1 MTEEAKKDFT
11 RRITQANQSGLTV
24 ILYEMYL
31 VCLDDAEKAG
41 EDLQAF
47 RDALSRARGCI
58 NEMMNSLDFR
68 YDPAAS
74 LLQLYMYVIGEMA
87 KADSRG
93 SKEPLQI
100 CKKIITELLSAYR
113 EVSRQDTSPAMMEN
127 TQTVYAGLTYG
138 KGELTESLSHQG
150 NRGFLV

>member
-1 MTEEAKKDFT
+1 MTEETKKDFT
-11 RRITQANQSGLTV
+11 RRITQANQSGLVV

-31 VCLDDAEKAG
+31 ACLEDAEGAG
-41 EDLQAF
+41 ENREIF

-58 NEMMNSLDFR
+58 NELMGSLDFR
-68 YDPAAS
+68 YEPAGS
-74 LLQLYMYVIGEMA
+74 LLQLYLFIIGEMA
-87 KADSRG
+87 KADSKVSR
-93 SKEPLQI
+93 EPLKI
-100 CKKIITELLSAYR
+100 CRKIVTELLSAYR
-113 EVSRQDTSPAMMEN
+113 EVSRQDTSPAVMEN